1 MTRSVVGREA
11 ELARI
16 EAFLEPGSTAPRVA
30 LIEGHPGMG
39 KTTLWSA
46 AIEHALDRS
55 WRVLQT
61 RPTDAEATFAY
72 AGLGDILESAP
83 DGALADLPIP
93 QRKALRVAL
102 LREEPEGPNPD
113 PRAVAVACLNT
124 LRSISGDGHVVIAID
139 DIQWLDPASAQAM
152 AFAMR
157 RLDGDATRFLL
168 ARRVDDRMPPS
179 VLDRALL
186 NIAHEPIEVGPIDA
200 ETMGRL
206 LVARLGHPF
215 VGPTLR
221 KIQASS
227 AGNPLFAIELGRAIL
242 TASPSEISGG
252 EVPIPQTLLD
262 LVGAPIGALPDAS
275 QRALAVVAAL
285 AAPTVELV
293 SDAIGAPAEGLL
305 RPAVDAHLIVIEGD
319 RIRFA
324 HPLHAVAARSSLT
337 PAAQREIHAR
347 LAEIVPDPEQRARHL
362 ALAAIRPDESTAAAL
377 EEAARRT
384 RARGAPAA
392 AAELASM
399 SRRLTPPERTED
411 ATRRGLEEGWGLM
424 MAGDYEQVRDLA
436 EGMLSGPMTTDL
448 RWVGRT
454 LLAIVYSWAIDLY
467 KGVALYRQAI
477 DDAGADDARRLTLE
491 GGMTG
496 ALDLLG
502 EDYREALAHG
512 YAELELAERFGEEP
526 RAVTALRGIARNEQR
541 LSGRMPVDMIER
553 ALEREWVVRDVREV
567 GGWPTFCLAD
577 MLSWTD
583 DLEAGL
589 AKWDWL
595 LGEAA
600 ARGETHSLI
609 DILYRTVICECA
621 LGRFDR
627 ALAHAEEGCLLT
639 SDSGAPVFEAILV
652 AERALVR
659 AHLGDVEAARRDA
672 AMAIEL
678 AATGNPQADRIAAWA
693 LGILELSLDNPAAAH
708 EHLGPLVA
716 SRRAAGVREPGDM
729 RFVTDEVEAL
739 VGIGHLDE
747 AQTLLDWYE
756 GLAEASGRVGALA
769 ACARCRGLLLAG
781 RGDVDAALEALARS
795 VELYRRVTEPLG
807 LARSLLIVGAIERRR
822 LHKRTA
828 RETLGQALARFDQ
841 LGARVWSHAA
851 RAELARIGGRV
862 ASPDALTSTE
872 ERVAALVAEG
882 RTNREVGAILVVSER
897 TVEGHLS
904 RIYAKLGVRSRTE
917 LAHRMTGDVT
927 PEA

>member
-1 MTRSVVGREA
+1 MTRSIVGREA

-16 EAFLEPGSTAPRVA
+16 EAFLEAGSTAPRIA
-30 LIEGHPGMG
+30 LIEGQPGVG

-46 AIEHALDRS
+46 AIEHARDQS

-72 AGLGDILESAP
+72 AGLGDILESVP
-83 DGALADLPIP
+83 EDALADLPSP

-102 LREEPEGPNPD
+102 LREEPEGPDPD

-124 LRSISGDGHVVIAID
+124 LRSLSAHGHVVIAVD

-157 RLDGDATRFLL
+157 RIDRDSIQFLL
-168 ARRVDDRMPPS
+168 ARRIDDRTPPS
-179 VLDRALL
+179 ALDRALV
-186 NIAHEPIEVGPIDA
+186 NIAHERIEVGPIDA
-200 ETMGRL
+200 ATMGRL
-206 LVARLGHPF
+206 LAARLDHPF
-215 VGPTLR
+215 AGRALR
-221 KIQASS
+221 QIQASS
-227 AGNPLFAIELGRAIL
+227 AGNPLFAIELGRAL
-242 TASPSEISGG
+242 LLGSPSEVSGG
-252 EVPIPQTLLD
+252 DVPIPGTLLG
-262 LVGAPIGALPDAS
+262 LVGGPIRALSDS
-275 QRALAVVAAL
+275 TQHALAVVAAL

-293 SDAIGAPAEGLL
+293 SDAIGTRAEGPLK
-305 RPAVDAHLIVIEGD
+305 PAVDAHIVVLEGD

-324 HPLHAVAARSSLT
+324 HPLHAVAARAGIS
-337 PAAQREIHAR
+337 PAVQRETHAR
-347 LAEIVPDPEQRARHL
+347 LAQIVADPEQRARHL
-362 ALAAIRPDESTAAAL
+362 ALATLQPDESVAVAL
-377 EEAARRT
+377 EEAAERA

-392 AAELASM
+392 AAELAAM
-399 SRRLTPPERTED
+399 SRRLTPPDRTED
-411 ATRRGLEEGWGLM
+411 AGRRGLEEARELM
-424 MAGDYEQVRDLA
+424 MVGEYAHLRELVEA
-436 EGMLSGPMTTDL
+436 MLSGPMTADQ
-448 RWVGRT
+448 RWHARNV
-454 LLAIVYSWAIDLY
+454 LAIVYCWAFDLHN
-467 KGVALYRQAI
+467 GVALYRQLI
-477 DDAGADDARRLTLE
+477 DDAGGDDALRLSLE

-512 YAELELAERFGEEP
+512 HVELELAERFGDEE

-541 LSGRMPVDMIER
+541 TTGRMPVDMIER
-553 ALEREWVVRDVREV
+553 AVEREWVVRDVREV
-567 GGWPTFCLAD
+567 AGWPTFCLAD

-583 DLEAGL
+583 DLKAGL

-609 DILYRTVICECA
+609 DILSRTVICECA

-627 ALAHAEEGCLLT
+627 AIAHAEEGCLLT

-672 AMAIEL
+672 AAAIEL
-678 AATGNPQADRIAAWA
+678 ASTGNPQADRIAAWA
-693 LGILELSLDNPAAAH
+693 LGIIELSLEDSASAH

-716 SRRAAGVREPGDM
+716 SRRAAGVAEPGDM

-739 VGIGHLDE
+739 IGIGHLDDAE
-747 AQTLLDWYE
+747 ALLGWYE
-756 GLAEASGRVGALA
+756 GLAEASGRIGARA
-769 ACARCRGLLLAG
+769 ACARCRGLLLVS
-781 RGDVDAALEALARS
+781 RGDVDAAHDALGRS
-795 VELYRRVTEPLG
+795 VELYRGVTEPLG
-807 LARSLLIVGAIERRR
+807 LARSLLVLGAIERRR
-822 LHKRTA
+822 LHKRVA
-828 RETLGQALARFDQ
+828 RETLGAALSAFEA
-841 LGARVWSHAA
+841 LGARLWVRAA

-862 ASPDALTSTE
+862 ASPDALTPTE

-882 RTNREVGAILVVSER
+882 RTNREVGTILVVSER

-904 RIYAKLGVRSRTE
+904 RIYAKVGVRSRAE
-917 LAHRMTGDVT
+917 LTHRLTVEVVS
-927 PEA
+927 EA